1 MMSLS
6 FSRRRIVKCF
16 GSYHDDFCILSVPW
30 LCWLKQKSWLGIK
43 CYYSRANIVSKEVG
57 SLDQCCFM
65 FMKYLYQSFGQLVV
79 HMLSLRQVVQI
90 TSFVKKREYSF
101 FLIIEKTK
109 EKICEFHLGCCVC
122 ILPISLPGKK
132 MLVFFPN

>member
-1 MMSLS
+1 M
-6 FSRRRIVKCF
+6 
-16 GSYHDDFCILSVPW
+16 
-30 LCWLKQKSWLGIK
+30 
-43 CYYSRANIVSKEVG
+43 SKEVG

-90 TSFVKKREYSF
+90 TAFVKKREYTF
-101 FLIIEKTK
+101 FLIIVKTK

-132 MLVFFPN
+132 MLVFSPTRKSIVVNIIKITATYLLKPFNFKVFIDLWT